1 MTWRSMGY
9 IPSATKLVVLFLT
22 ASNQWITGVDNR
34 SHYTI
39 WSQEHN
45 PTYETTDGSDYT
57 LIDGEES
64 TTCGGFNGMH
74 SRYYEA
80 SGTYSFPTSTAT
92 IVLVAGGINS
102 SASQLQ

>member
-1 MTWRSMGY
+1 METLRMTTIPKYQRSMTWQLMEY
-9 IPSATKLVVLFLT
+9 IPFRYEVGGSYTYT
-22 ASNQWITGVDNR
+22 ASNQWITGTDNR

-45 PTYETTDGSDYT
+45 PAYETSDGSDYIF
-57 LIDGEES
+57 IDGEES

-80 SGTYSFPTSTAT
+80 SGNIYSCH
-92 IVLVAGGINS
+92 
-102 SASQLQ
+102 